1 MRKIKFKNFAVFL
14 GTFLIS
20 IFLFYTYNN
29 KNVHAAKTS
38 LPLNQLQAFS
48 EVYLKIKQNYVQ
60 DISDKEIFDNAIKGM
75 LEGLDPHSTFLN
87 EKDFKDLQIGTKGE
101 FGGLGIEITME
112 GGYVKVITPI
122 DDTPAFNAGIQSGDL
137 IIEID
142 NNSVQGMSLSEAV
155 DLMRGK
161 IGTSILLTI
170 AREGESSPIEV
181 KIIRDKIKVKSVKY
195 EVIEDNFGYIRISS
209 FQSKTGKNLKK
220 ALKDLKA
227 STKNNI
233 KGYVIDMRNNP
244 GGVLGAAVDVSDAF
258 IKGKKKIVFTRGRTE
273 DAMYEFVSNNTD
285 LADGKPI
292 VVLINGGSASA
303 SEIVAGALQDHKR
316 AIIMGTQSF
325 GKGSVQTILPI
336 TSTTAVKMTTARY
349 FTPNGRSIQAKGI
362 TPDIIVENLE
372 FSSASKDKILK
383 ESDLLGHLKNTD
395 KKNSSNKLDKQ
406 NKKIENDY
414 QLSEAINLL
423 KGLNIISLIKN

>member
-14 GTFLIS
+14 GIFLIS

-372 FSSASKDKILK
+372 FSSASKDRILK
-383 ESDLLGHLKNTD
+383 ESDLLGHLKNMD
-395 KKNSSNKLDKQ
+395 KKNGSNKLNKQ
-406 NKKIENDY
+406 NKKIGNDY

-423 KGLNIISLIKN
+423 KGLNIISLSKN

>member
-1 MRKIKFKNFAVFL
+1 
-14 GTFLIS
+14 
-20 IFLFYTYNN
+20 
-29 KNVHAAKTS
+29 
-38 LPLNQLQAFS
+38 
-48 EVYLKIKQNYVQ
+48 
-60 DISDKEIFDNAIKGM
+60 
-75 LEGLDPHSTFLN
+75 
-87 EKDFKDLQIGTKGE
+87 
-101 FGGLGIEITME
+101 
-112 GGYVKVITPI
+112 
-122 DDTPAFNAGIQSGDL
+122 
-137 IIEID
+137 
-142 NNSVQGMSLSEAV
+142 MSLSEAV

-209 FQSKTGKNLKK
+209 FQSKTGKNLKE

-258 IKGKKKIVFTRGRTE
+258 IKGKENCFYERRAE

-316 AIIMGTQSF
+316 AIIMGTQSL
-325 GKGSVQTILPI
+325 GK
-336 TSTTAVKMTTARY
+336 
-349 FTPNGRSIQAKGI
+349 
-362 TPDIIVENLE
+362 
-372 FSSASKDKILK
+372 
-383 ESDLLGHLKNTD
+383 DLC
-395 KKNSSNKLDKQ
+395 KQ
-406 NKKIENDY
+406 FYLYHQK
-414 QLSEAINLL
+414 QQ
-423 KGLNIISLIKN
+423 